1 VKKNLFTPESAEG
14 AEKKQMK
21 TLQPLVCR
29 GLCMVSAV
37 KQLTIENAE
46 SAEKKTD
53 NASVLSVISV
63 VKD

>member
-1 VKKNLFTPESAEG
+1 
-14 AEKKQMK
+14 
-21 TLQPLVCR
+21 
-29 GLCMVSAV
+29 MVSAV